1 MAKAKVEKRD
11 QWSNRF
17 GFVMAAAGAAVGLG
31 NIWRFP
37 YVCGENG
44 GGAFIIAYIGCV
56 FLLGMPVVW
65 AELMIGKES
74 GHGSGGAF
82 RALAKNNKKLWTA
95 VGTLGVVIA
104 FIVTSYYTIIAGWTL
119 EYLLESLKSLFSG
132 NLDAITDPK
141 YFETFMADDGK
152 QIFWHGMFTIMTA
165 GIIIKG
171 ISGGIEKV
179 TEVLMPILLLILV
192 GLAVFALNMEAG
204 LAAEAGTHAKSI
216 DFLFKPDWDNFTGR
230 SFFHALGQAFFSLS
244 IAVGT
249 MVAYGSYLDK
259 KENVPQLGSIVVL
272 MDTGVALLGGLV
284 IFPIV
289 FSFGLNP
296 EAGTGLVFVT
306 LPKLFSQMPFGN
318 IIAPLF
324 YVLLF
329 FAAITSSVSL
339 LEPVVTH
346 LIDEM
351 KKTRSWSCLM
361 AGLASFIAGSIW
373 ILTNSLETKSIFTN
387 VDKLVSDMLIPLSA
401 IAICIFAG
409 WIMDKKLIKE
419 DLANHV
425 PEIVIHIWRYSCKWL
440 APLAMSFILI
450 RGLFFG
456 EGGH

>member
-1 MAKAKVEKRD
+1 MVAKRD
-11 QWSNRF
+11 HWSNKL

-44 GGAFIIAYIGCV
+44 GGAFLIAYIACV

-65 AELMIGKES
+65 AELMIGRSS
-74 GHGSGGAF
+74 GKGSGGAF
-82 RALAKNNKKLWTA
+82 VALSKNNKGIWTA
-95 VGTLGVVIA
+95 VGALGVIIA

-119 EYLLESLKSLFSG
+119 EYIYQSFTEGISSFTSG
-132 NLDAITDPK
+132 ATQQFFD
-141 YFETFMADDGK
+141 EFMASDSR
-152 QIFWHGMFTIMTA
+152 QILWHLVFTILTA
-165 GIIIKG
+165 LIVFRG

-179 TEVLMPILLLILV
+179 TEILMPVLLVLLV
-192 GLAVFALNMEAG
+192 VLAGYALNVEADVAQ
-204 LAAEAGTHAKSI
+204 AAGVEPKSLN
-216 DFLFKPDWDNFTGR
+216 FLFRPDWSKFTAT

-249 MVAYGSYLDK
+249 MIAYGSYLSK
-259 KENVPQLGSIVVL
+259 KENIPSLGTIVVC
-272 MDTGVALLGGLV
+272 MDTCVAILGGLV

-289 FSFGLNP
+289 FAFGLNP

-306 LPKLFSQMPFGN
+306 LPALFAQMPMGN
-318 IIAPLF
+318 IIAPVF

-351 KKTRSWSCLM
+351 KQSRGWATLI
-361 AGLASFIAGSIW
+361 AALASALAGTIW
-373 ILTNSLETKSIFTN
+373 IVGDSLETHSLFTN
-387 VDKLVSDMLIPLSA
+387 VDKLVSDLLIPTLA
-401 IAICIFAG
+401 ILICIFAG
-409 WIMDKKLIKE
+409 WVLDKRLIKE
-419 DLANHV
+419 DLQGQIPV
-425 PEIVIHIWRYSCKWL
+425 WMIYTWRYSCKWF
-440 APLAMSFILI
+440 APIAMGTVLI

-456 EGGH
+456 EVAH